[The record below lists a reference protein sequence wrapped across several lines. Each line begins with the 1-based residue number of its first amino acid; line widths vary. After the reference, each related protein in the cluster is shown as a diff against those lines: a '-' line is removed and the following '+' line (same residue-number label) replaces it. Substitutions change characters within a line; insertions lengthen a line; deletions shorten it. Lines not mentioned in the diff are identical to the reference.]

1 MKCKEICRL
10 ISDYLDNELDR
21 DLHEEISRHL
31 TECEKCTVFLHTMEE
46 TLFFS
51 REIYKIEK
59 VPARVI
65 KKVYYEIRIKYEKK
79 QGK

>member
-1 MKCKEICRL
+1 MKCEEICRL

-21 DLHEEISRHL
+21 DIHEEIRRHL
-31 TECEKCTVFLHTMEE
+31 AECEKCKVFLHTVEE

-59 VPARVI
+59 VPARAI
-65 KKVYYEIRIKYEKK
+65 ERVYCEIRIKYQKK
-79 QGK
+79 KGK